1 MAGIHWIKLK
11 TAMFDD
17 EKIRLIES
25 MPEADAIIVI
35 WIRLLVLAGKTN
47 DSGLIYI
54 QRDMPYSDEMLA
66 TLFNRPINTVR
77 LAMKTLESFD
87 MIGVN
92 KDGVIS
98 IANWDKHQN
107 IEGMEKVRLQTAE
120 RVKRL
125 RDRRKQKELGE
136 GDDCNVTGNVTVTA
150 SNATETD
157 TESDSDTE
165 SDLDSN
171 NKKHSAASASP
182 SAQLESEFDEVWS
195 QYPNKKGKKQALSHY
210 KAWRKKSVQH
220 TNAYLLERL
229 RLYQQD
235 LSANPWKS
243 PMNGATWFNGRF
255 DDDYQVP
262 IMGNAEPQSR
272 EDWFGETN

>member
-1 MAGIHWIKLK
+1 MAEKTYFWIKLQMDFFK
-11 TAMFDD
+11 SPVVKLLRKMSGGATYT
-17 EKIRLIES
+17 
-25 MPEADAIIVI
+25 VI
-35 WIRLLVLAGKTN
+35 YLKMILLSLDNGGYIYFTGIGKTFGEEIALILDEEPVDVEFLLTFLRGKRLVEYSN
-47 DSGLIYI
+47 EQDDMAFKFADDVVAGLIGKESGSAKRVRAYRKRAK
-54 QRDMPYSDEMLA
+54 QLA
-66 TLFNRPINTVR
+66 LQSNNDVTGRNT
-77 LAMKTLESFD
+77 E
-87 MIGVN
+87 
-92 KDGVIS
+92 
-98 IANWDKHQN
+98 
-107 IEGMEKVRLQTAE
+107 IE
-120 RVKRL
+120 
-125 RDRRKQKELGE
+125 KELE
-136 GDDCNVTGNVTVTA
+136 L
-150 SNATETD
+150 
-157 TESDSDTE
+157 
-165 SDLDSN
+165 DLDPESEPE
-171 NKKHSAASASP
+171 NKEHSAADASP
-182 SAQLESEFDEVWS
+182 SVQLESEFDEVWS

>member
-1 MAGIHWIKLK
+1 LAGIHWIKLK

-136 GDDCNVTGNVTVTA
+136 DNDCNVTRNVTVTA
-150 SNATETD
+150 SNATDTD